1 MRDSV
6 LVGLRSMMR
15 DLFSAGKDILTD
27 SNSNFKRSQWPNKLH
42 RYENHTYIHTHAQT
56 HQNFANTKDVHQLL
70 AQICTQTYTHMHIQ
84 LFLKLC
90 FLLIFF
96 IAENI
101 GRVAIKEPLFE
112 HVLQQT
118 ELCPRAID
126 LLTLVLT
133 QVATRKDEWLRFVFF
148 IIT

>member
-1 MRDSV
+1 MLFHSLIFAQLEAFFTQRLEELQTGKGRSSDADALLSSTQLQFAPALV
-6 LVGLRSMMR
+6 LA
-15 DLFSAGKDILTD
+15 F
-27 SNSNFKRSQWPNKLH
+27 
-42 RYENHTYIHTHAQT
+42 YYIIETHA
-56 HQNFANTKDVHQLL
+56 
-70 AQICTQTYTHMHIQ
+70 CTQTYTHMHIQ